1 MEKKQRWRLAII
13 LAVLIWTLY
22 SIFPTI
28 IYYSRPL
35 NQPVDEKGAKAIEVE
50 IAERVNSLVPEAEDW
65 IRAFCKS
72 LGVHPSKISVDPT
85 DSSIITFDVASPEEA
100 SLVQKFLP
108 RAGLMVPF
116 KPAQIFLDTVNG
128 KSIRVNRHVS
138 LTMNEKDPSDYF
150 SFLWKRDKD
159 GRPTEQYVDLVVPR
173 FVEVAYA
180 CSGSS
185 PQAEALSI
193 ALQKNDTQ
201 ALEKITADLSDWKD
215 TLSADKGLTVRLL
228 QSLFSGSEG
237 AGKVDSLITKLNSEA
252 ARLGAERTAAQAEQ
266 DDLIVK
272 DKVVPATLLDRL
284 NRLTTRVDRYS
295 AVSKWLAS
303 QKSSLTEKVQPFTRE
318 ELQKWVRQA
327 RVGGSKTIYTLPL
340 GNRNPLIHSV
350 SIDWTQDQIRLTLHP
365 DIADILLDTTQST
378 EKAARLKDGVSAMVM
393 NDIARISRQANE
405 TLKAEGASYAVSL
418 SRSPLSNSLIALKLD
433 KVASSL
439 STSTLDVIAAQW
451 EPQSIDLVADALPRL
466 SAEQYRKAPQDIQK
480 LSLLVFSP
488 ASTNMYADQLK
499 SGSLYVILRGGIG
512 LLTYKRGE
520 DGNSQL
526 EKDLDAL
533 TAILERRGFVVYS
546 GKALGPNS
554 EFANDIIFEL
564 DRFYQPLLEA
574 TREAFYVP
582 GVDTA
587 ALLECGTWE
596 QRILAENHI
605 DDSMQEDLVKW
616 AENYQA
622 SQVSLQPADRYS
634 VPPPTRSL
642 FWSNLKRSWRKYW
655 RGDDSRIIRW
665 GLDLSGGKSVR
676 VGLLDQANRPVTKM
690 DDLKQATSEL
700 YSRLNKMGV
709 SERTLRIENGTILI
723 DFPGVQGVSASEL
736 VKASAMYFHVVNEKF
751 GQFDSDLAKP
761 VNAFL
766 QEVWNEAVVTNCKD
780 SECVNK
786 IALRRISAV
795 KSGLAND
802 QNIKALLDAG
812 LVLEDPTSPMPSTAF
827 DDHVSIL
834 ARWNGDDPAEWPSHT
849 HPLMIVFK
857 NYALEGCNL
866 ENVHPSYDSSKGN
879 ILLFGVRNSDARR
892 QGLNPRDEFYTWT
905 SQFSEEGIVGTP
917 REQFSRGRGW
927 RMAVIL
933 NGTVVNAPSLSSAL
947 RDSAMITGN
956 FSQREVQRLATN
968 LQAGSLSFTP
978 KILSEQNVSPELG
991 VKERHQGLVAAALAT
1006 IAVVGIMVGYYRFA
1020 GAVASVAVL
1029 FNLLIIW
1036 AVMQNIEAAMTLP
1049 AIAGIVLTVAM
1060 AVDAN
1065 VLVFERIRE
1074 EFLISNRIASAIARG
1089 YQKAF
1094 SAITDSNLT
1103 TLIAAF
1109 ILTQFDCG
1117 PVRGFAMTLIIGL
1130 ISSMFTS
1137 LFVTRYYFTGWAE
1150 KPEHTRLTMSN
1161 WIKSSNF
1168 DFLAWK
1174 KVAYIASAAVL
1185 IIGIVVGGYT
1195 WKSMLGMDFTGGY
1208 ALVLETSSTSS
1219 LTPRELAE
1227 KALEAKGLQPS
1238 EIQIRELG
1246 RPTALRIQ
1254 LSASLEQSGRPFSG
1268 LPEAKEAAPGE
1279 YEYQTIPRLAWVIS
1293 ALEQGGLTIRPA
1305 DRAMLVQQWTAIS
1318 GQFSD
1323 AMRNNALLALGLSL
1337 VAILI
1342 YIAVRFEWKYAIS
1355 AVLALIHDVLLTLAV
1370 LAILR
1375 LFGLPV
1381 QINLEVIGALM
1392 TIIGYSLNDTIIVF
1406 DRVREDIALYHK
1418 KRFSEI
1424 VNMALN
1430 STLSRTLLTSGITLV
1445 VLLCLVLLGGPSIF
1459 GFSFVMFL
1467 GVFLGT
1473 ISSLFIAGPLL
1484 VFFHQREDQIE

>member
-1 MEKKQRWRLAII
+1 
-13 LAVLIWTLY
+13 
-22 SIFPTI
+22 
-28 IYYSRPL
+28 
-35 NQPVDEKGAKAIEVE
+35 
-50 IAERVNSLVPEAEDW
+50 
-65 IRAFCKS
+65 
-72 LGVHPSKISVDPT
+72 
-85 DSSIITFDVASPEEA
+85 
-100 SLVQKFLP
+100 
-108 RAGLMVPF
+108 
-116 KPAQIFLDTVNG
+116 
-128 KSIRVNRHVS
+128 
-138 LTMNEKDPSDYF
+138 
-150 SFLWKRDKD
+150 
-159 GRPTEQYVDLVVPR
+159 
-173 FVEVAYA
+173 
-180 CSGSS
+180 
-185 PQAEALSI
+185 
-193 ALQKNDTQ
+193 
-201 ALEKITADLSDWKD
+201 
-215 TLSADKGLTVRLL
+215 
-228 QSLFSGSEG
+228 
-237 AGKVDSLITKLNSEA
+237 
-252 ARLGAERTAAQAEQ
+252 
-266 DDLIVK
+266 
-272 DKVVPATLLDRL
+272 
-284 NRLTTRVDRYS
+284 
-295 AVSKWLAS
+295 
-303 QKSSLTEKVQPFTRE
+303 
-318 ELQKWVRQA
+318 
-327 RVGGSKTIYTLPL
+327 
-340 GNRNPLIHSV
+340 
-350 SIDWTQDQIRLTLHP
+350 
-365 DIADILLDTTQST
+365 
-378 EKAARLKDGVSAMVM
+378 
-393 NDIARISRQANE
+393 
-405 TLKAEGASYAVSL
+405 
-418 SRSPLSNSLIALKLD
+418 
-433 KVASSL
+433 
-439 STSTLDVIAAQW
+439 
-451 EPQSIDLVADALPRL
+451 
-466 SAEQYRKAPQDIQK
+466 
-480 LSLLVFSP
+480 
-488 ASTNMYADQLK
+488 
-499 SGSLYVILRGGIG
+499 
-512 LLTYKRGE
+512 
-520 DGNSQL
+520 
-526 EKDLDAL
+526 
-533 TAILERRGFVVYS
+533 
-546 GKALGPNS
+546 
-554 EFANDIIFEL
+554 
-564 DRFYQPLLEA
+564 
-574 TREAFYVP
+574 
-582 GVDTA
+582 
-587 ALLECGTWE
+587 
-596 QRILAENHI
+596 
-605 DDSMQEDLVKW
+605 
-616 AENYQA
+616 
-622 SQVSLQPADRYS
+622 
-634 VPPPTRSL
+634 
-642 FWSNLKRSWRKYW
+642 
-655 RGDDSRIIRW
+655 
-665 GLDLSGGKSVR
+665 
-676 VGLLDQANRPVTKM
+676 M